1 MALTS
6 ALLVDLGIKGSQLT
20 TPDTLPAKYSNK
32 QTNPVNLNSWQV
44 MQLLRGYEKT

>member
-6 ALLVDLGIKGSQLT
+6 TLLVDLGIKGSQLT

-32 QTNPVNLNSWQV
+32 QARKTVEF
-44 MQLLRGYEKT
+44 QLLSGRAAIQKT